1 MELEI
6 NQEFQELIPA
16 LSKPEQ
22 DALTASLSTEGCRQ
36 PITVWKGKNIIVD
49 GHNRYGICTMF
60 NIPFATEEIEFED
73 DNEVKIWMIN
83 NQFARRNLSIEHLAE
98 LACTLAK
105 VEQKLAEKRMLAGKK
120 SEEKETLGL
129 KQTQGQKGKS
139 LKRAAEKAGIS
150 YDTAFKYDAIQ
161 RKGTDQQKEAVRSG
175 KKKIGTVYKEI
186 QAKPKEE
193 SHITE
198 LDLPKLFRSKFA
210 DEYLQGKYVLIYDVK
225 VNDIQQLGTIS
236 NCNDYERITKHA
248 DSIMGMVGVICDK
261 DDIANLRSSL
271 KKVIAKFVIQRLEYE
286 EEVSE

>member
-73 DNEVKIWMIN
+73 ENEVKIWMIN

-105 VEQKLAEKRMLAGKK
+105 VEHKLAEKRMLAGKK
-120 SEEKETLGL
+120 IEKITLASPEARV
-129 KQTQGQKGKS
+129 QTKGKS
-139 LKRAAEKAGIS
+139 LEKVAKKSGIS
-150 YDTAFKYDAIQ
+150 RSTLERYDAIQ

-175 KKKIGTVYKEI
+175 QKKIGTVYKEI
-186 QAKPKEE
+186 QSKENPQSNE
-193 SHITE
+193 SDIE
-198 LDLPKLFRSKFA
+198 KLLKGKTIQTPYLLLYSKW
-210 DEYLQGKYVLIYDVK
+210 DENNNYEKQAER
-225 VNDIQQLGTIS
+225 S
-236 NCNDYERITKHA
+236 NCNKSEKLQMCTDCIVEIVYGICNQDELSQFRNLVQKFASKVMQKEA
-248 DSIMGMVGVICDK
+248 DGEAV
-261 DDIANLRSSL
+261 
-271 KKVIAKFVIQRLEYE
+271 
-286 EEVSE
+286 

>member
-22 DALTASLSTEGCRQ
+22 DALTASLSNEGCRQ

-60 NIPFATEEIEFED
+60 KIPFATEEIEFED
-73 DNEVKIWMIN
+73 ENEVKIWMIN

-105 VEQKLAEKRMLAGKK
+105 VEHKLAEKRMLAGKK
-120 SEEKETLGL
+120 SKEKETLGL

-150 YDTAFKYDAIQ
+150 YETAFKYDAIQ
-161 RKGTDQQKEAVRSG
+161 RKGSDQQKEAVKSG
-175 KKKIGTVYKEI
+175 QKKIGTVYKEI
-186 QAKPKEE
+186 QAKEKPQSNESDIEKLLKGKTIKTPYLLLYSKWDEE
-193 SHITE
+193 TNAEMRTYYTNCE
-198 LDLPKLFRSKFA
+198 LDATLLICRDYIMNLVS
-210 DEYLQGKYVLIYDVK
+210 GKCEASYSEQLRLTMNNVISRMFLSEDV
-225 VNDIQQLGTIS
+225 
-236 NCNDYERITKHA
+236 
-248 DSIMGMVGVICDK
+248 
-261 DDIANLRSSL
+261 
-271 KKVIAKFVIQRLEYE
+271 
-286 EEVSE
+286 

>member
-22 DALTASLSTEGCRQ
+22 DALTESLSTEGCRQ

-73 DNEVKIWMIN
+73 ENEVKIWMIN

-105 VEQKLAEKRMLAGKK
+105 VEQQLAEKRMLAGKK
-120 SEEKETLGL
+120 AEEKETLGL

-150 YDTAFKYDAIQ
+150 YETAFKYDAIQ
-161 RKGTDQQKEAVRSG
+161 RKGTDQQKEAVKSG
-175 KKKIGTVYKEI
+175 QKKIGTVYKEI
-186 QAKPKEE
+186 QAKENPQSNE
-193 SHITE
+193 SDIE
-198 LDLPKLFRSKFA
+198 KLLKGKTIKTP
-210 DEYLQGKYVLIYDVK
+210 YLLIYIKLDENNNYEQHVR
-225 VNDIQQLGTIS
+225 LS
-236 NCNDYERITKHA
+236 NCNKSEKLQMCTDYIVE
-248 DSIMGMVGVICDK
+248 MVHDICDQNE
-261 DDIANLRSSL
+261 ILEFRNL
-271 KKVIAKFVIQRLEYE
+271 VQKFASNVMQKEADREA
-286 EEVSE
+286 S